1 MTDPQDLATLTIKE
15 LRQLAGEHGIPNRS
29 KLGKDELIDALRAAL
44 AGGGA
49 AAPADDDGDDADDAG
64 DAACAPPAP
73 AAEPEVIGADAVAGP
88 IDAGD
93 QDDDEDDED
102 DAEMPFRA

>member
-15 LRQLAGEHGIPNRS
+15 LRQLAGEHDIPNRS

-49 AAPADDDGDDADDAG
+49 AASADDADDAV
-64 DAACAPPAP
+64 DAVFAPPAP
-73 AAEPEVIGADAVAGP
+73 AAEPEVIGAATVADAVAAPVDDG
-88 IDAGD
+88 G

-102 DAEMPFRA
+102 DA